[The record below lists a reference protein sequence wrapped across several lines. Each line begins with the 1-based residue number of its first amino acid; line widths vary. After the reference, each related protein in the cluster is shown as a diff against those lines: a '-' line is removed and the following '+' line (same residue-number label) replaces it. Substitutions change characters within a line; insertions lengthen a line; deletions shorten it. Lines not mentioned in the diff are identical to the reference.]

1 MTQKAT
7 RNTFGIILFLL
18 VLISHAS
25 FAGGK
30 LNKSQIY
37 AKQLSKDSA
46 IHVHL
51 FSTSGASLGNQKFR
65 DTADAMAKS
74 APHLL
79 ATDIVEALRYSG
91 FTTVSL
97 DETEGEPSEDS
108 LNLTGR
114 FTQLNPGSQN
124 LRVWIGFG
132 AGKSKVCIEGELT
145 DKNGVKLA
153 EFADCR
159 SGLGWGSSAPQ
170 GDKGAE
176 ILGEE
181 VARFLTDWAEQ

>member
-1 MTQKAT
+1 MKRVT
-7 RNTFGIILFLL
+7 RNGLGFTLFLFVL
-18 VLISHAS
+18 VSHAS
-25 FAGGK
+25 YADSK
-30 LNKSQIY
+30 LDKSKTY
-37 AKQLSKDSA
+37 AEQLSKSSA

-51 FSTSGASLGNQKFR
+51 FSTSEANLGNQKFR
-65 DTADAMAKS
+65 DTANAMSKS

-79 ATDIVEALRYSG
+79 ATDIVGALRHSG
-91 FTTVSL
+91 FTAVTL
-97 DETEGEPSEDS
+97 DETVGEPSEDA

-124 LRVWIGFG
+124 LRLWIGFG

-145 DKNGVKLA
+145 DKSGVKLA
-153 EFADCR
+153 DFSDCR

-170 GDKGAE
+170 GDKGAV

-181 VARFLTDWAEQ
+181 VAKFLADWAK

>member
-1 MTQKAT
+1 MQKVT
-7 RNTFGIILFLL
+7 RNTFGIILFLS

-25 FAGGK
+25 FASGK
-30 LNKSQIY
+30 LNESQIY
-37 AKQLSKDSA
+37 AKQLSKNSA
-46 IHVHL
+46 VHVHL
-51 FSTSGASLGNQKFR
+51 FSTSETNLGNHKFK
-65 DTADAMAKS
+65 DTANAMAKS

-79 ATDIVEALRYSG
+79 ATDIVEALRHSG
-91 FTTVSL
+91 FTAVSL

-153 EFADCR
+153 DFADCR
-159 SGLGWGSSAPQ
+159 SGLGWGSGAPQ

>member
-1 MTQKAT
+1 MQISS
-7 RNTFGIILFLL
+7 RNKFGIILFLSVL
-18 VLISHAS
+18 VSHAS
-25 FAGGK
+25 YADGK
-30 LNKSQIY
+30 LDKSKIY
-37 AKQLSKDSA
+37 AKDLSKNSA

-51 FSTSGASLGNQKFR
+51 FSTSEANLGNQKFR
-65 DTADAMAKS
+65 DTANAMAKS

-79 ATDIVEALRYSG
+79 ATDVVGALRNSG

-97 DETEGEPSEDS
+97 DETEGEPSEDA

-132 AGKSKVCIEGELT
+132 AGKSKVCIEGELK
-145 DKNGVKLA
+145 DKSGAKLA
-153 EFADCR
+153 DFSDCR

-170 GDKGAE
+170 GDRGAE

-181 VARFLTDWAEQ
+181 IARFLTDWAEQ